1 MSGSGAGAVAGA
13 VGASRNLILGS
24 VYTRFYFIHVAA
36 TKSFRRLRS
45 SNRGVAQSSVTP
57 SRYFFETDL

>member
-36 TKSFRRLRS
+36 TMSGKPHR
-45 SNRGVAQSSVTP
+45 SNRSPIKRNTG
-57 SRYFFETDL
+57 

>member
-13 VGASRNLILGS
+13 VGASSNLILGS

-36 TKSFRRLRS
+36 TVPL
-45 SNRGVAQSSVTP
+45 SVPTYCTP
-57 SRYFFETDL
+57 KWATRTTLL

>member
-24 VYTRFYFIHVAA
+24 VYTRFYFIHVAV
-36 TKSFRRLRS
+36 TMSGKPHR
-45 SNRGVAQSSVTP
+45 SNRSPIKSVTP
-57 SRYFFETDL
+57 SRYFRQTVL